1 MSGKKMNLKTQFVQ
15 FLSAVACVAMAAST
29 SAATV
34 SFAMIQPTP
43 GPDDIANLQGATEEA
58 KNVNEGD
65 HDAIYIADDR
75 PTQGQ
80 TFKTGTNATGYVLRA
95 ITMREVAF
103 DTYALVP
110 DLTYTIRITEPA
122 DGKLSVLSTET
133 AKVAADTS
141 GNFPTIGDGNDK
153 GSGSGRFITFALEKP
168 VVLKPNTIYGFDV
181 SGGTERHYWQW
192 DGTDTDAYRD
202 GVAYSLPK
210 GKMAE
215 RTGDHVFAVALT
227 RATVTESAKAA
238 AQADDSASNTR
249 LANRGAAT
257 ESK

>member
-1 MSGKKMNLKTQFVQ
+1 MNLKTQFMH
-15 FLSAVACVAMAAST
+15 FFSAVACVAMAASA

-34 SFAMIQPTP
+34 SFGTSPPTP
-43 GPDDIANLQGATEEA
+43 GLDDVANLQGTSEEA

-65 HDAIYIADDR
+65 HDAIYVADDR

-80 TFKTGTNATGYVLRA
+80 TFTTGTNAAGYVLRA
-95 ITMREVAF
+95 ITLREVAF

-110 DLTYTIRITEPA
+110 DLTYTIRITQPA
-122 DGKLSVLSTET
+122 DTKLSVLSTET
-133 AKVAADTS
+133 AKVAAETP
-141 GNFPTIGDGNDK
+141 GNFPTIGDGSDM
-153 GSGSGRFITFALEKP
+153 GSGSGRYITFTLEKP
-168 VVLKPNTIYGFDV
+168 VTLKPGTIYGFDV

-192 DGTDTDAYRD
+192 DGTDADAYRG

-215 RTGDHVFAVALT
+215 RTGDHVFAVALS

-238 AQADDSASNTR
+238 AKADEPASTTR
-249 LANRGAAT
+249 LANSGAAT